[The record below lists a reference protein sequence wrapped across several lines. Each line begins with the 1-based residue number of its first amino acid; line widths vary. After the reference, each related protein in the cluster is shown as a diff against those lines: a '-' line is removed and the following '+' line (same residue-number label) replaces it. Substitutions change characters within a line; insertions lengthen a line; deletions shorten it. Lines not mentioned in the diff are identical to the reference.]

1 MIDENKRGDLSV
13 DTEESVN
20 LSELLFKYL
29 AYWPWFVASV
39 LVCLVACFVY
49 LRFQTPVYQV
59 SAAVLIKEDEK
70 KGGAANAA
78 PLAAMQGLGML
89 SMTSNFENEVEIL
102 KSRTLIKKVVNHL
115 ELYTSVSEER
125 VFGYD
130 IPLYKSS
137 PIQVFMTPEEAEK
150 LKTNVAM
157 DLTFKK
163 EEKTLDVKL
172 KYMLGE
178 EEVEMEKTFDHLPA
192 VLPTEIGVI
201 SFLPNA
207 AVLAKDTLKKEVNNE
222 VHLKASISNPIAV
235 AGAYLS
241 QLAVEPTSKT
251 TTIAQI
257 SLKTIVK
264 QLGVDF
270 VNCLVAF
277 YNQDA
282 NDEKNEVAQKSAEF
296 IDERIN
302 IINRELGTTESELAS
317 FKQRSGLTDLTSDAQ
332 LALQESS
339 KYEQQRM
346 ENATQINLV
355 RYLNEYINNPENAN
369 EVLPANVGY
378 SDANLTSVI
387 EQYNTMII
395 ERKRLLR
402 TSSENNPAVVNMNTG
417 IDAMRRTVQTTVNSV
432 LKGLQITRD
441 DIERQASKFEGRIS
455 NAPLQ
460 EKEFMTISRQQEIKA
475 TLYIMLLQKREE
487 NAITLAAT
495 ANNGRIIEEALAA
508 AAPVA
513 PRKSI
518 FMLASLLLGLGIPV
532 GIIFVIDLFKYKIED
547 RADLEKLTTAP
558 ILAEIPSEGKCKGDD
573 CTIVVRENENGMME
587 EAFRTLRT
595 NILFMLGLG
604 QKVVLFTSSQPGEGK
619 SFITCNM
626 GASLAYMGKKVLVI
640 GMDIRKPRLAGIFNL
655 DHHSKGITNYL
666 NDPVNVNIFDLVQHS
681 HISENLDVMLAGPVP
696 PNPTELVSRDSFV
709 QGINKL
715 KQRYDY
721 ILLDT
726 APIGIVTDT
735 AIIGRVADLSVYV
748 SRASVTPKMVFKYIN
763 VLREEKK
770 LNNVATLLNGVDMND
785 RKRAYGYSRYGY
797 GYGYGYGYEDK
808 KN

>member
-1 MIDENKRGDLSV
+1 MLDENKRGDLSV
-13 DTEESVN
+13 DAEESVN

-39 LVCLVACFVY
+39 LVCLVACFIY
-49 LRFQTPVYQV
+49 LRYQTPVYQV

-70 KGGAANAA
+70 KGGAANSA
-78 PLAAMQGLGML
+78 PFAAMQGLGML

-125 VFGYD
+125 MFSYD
-130 IPLYKSS
+130 TPLYKNA

-157 DLTFKK
+157 DLTFRK

-178 EEVEMEKTFDHLPA
+178 EEVEVEKKFDHLPA

-207 AVLAKDTLKKEVNNE
+207 AVLAKDTLKKEVKNE
-222 VHLKASISNPIAV
+222 IHLKANISNPIAV

-355 RYLNEYINNPENAN
+355 RYLNEYINNPENTN

-508 AAPVA
+508 SAPVA
-513 PRKSI
+513 PRKSV

-532 GIIFVIDLFKYKIED
+532 GIIFLIDLFKYKIED

-558 ILAEIPSEGKCKGDD
+558 ILGEIPSDGKAGGEKASID
-573 CTIVVRENENGMME
+573 VRENENGMME

-595 NILFMLGLG
+595 NILFMLGPS

-666 NDPVNVNIFDLVQHS
+666 NDPVNVNIFDLVQHTQ
-681 HISENLDVMLAGPVP
+681 ISKNLDVMLAGPVP

-709 QGINKL
+709 QGIAKL
-715 KQRYDY
+715 KEKYDY

-748 SRASVTPKMVFKYIN
+748 SRAGVTPKMAFKYIN

-770 LNNVATLLNGVDMND
+770 LNNVATVLNGVDMND
-785 RKRAYGYSRYGY
+785 RKRAYGYGRCGYGY
-797 GYGYGYGYEDK
+797 GYGYGYGDDK
-808 KN
+808 